1 MHDNFCNFCPNMKK
15 TLAMDNI
22 LAVVAD
28 AVVMSTLV
36 TVMVDDSCRIRG
48 GWELEF
54 AMVAGVENCCCIFV
68 NTICGGR

>member
-36 TVMVDDSCRIRG
+36 TVVGDDSCRI
-48 GWELEF
+48 
-54 AMVAGVENCCCIFV
+54 
-68 NTICGGR
+68 CGGYEF